1 MSLDFASLQVPQNFR
16 HRGNLRKGEAPH
28 PQQRLKRK
36 VEEGNRVKGWVR
48 GCPGMGKRMLRTV
61 KGNVQGWERGMPQ
74 NEIRGCPGP
83 GRECG
88 ELGKGMPR
96 AG

>member
-1 MSLDFASLQVPQNFR
+1 M
-16 HRGNLRKGEAPH
+16 
-28 PQQRLKRK
+28 
-36 VEEGNRVKGWVR
+36 KGWVR